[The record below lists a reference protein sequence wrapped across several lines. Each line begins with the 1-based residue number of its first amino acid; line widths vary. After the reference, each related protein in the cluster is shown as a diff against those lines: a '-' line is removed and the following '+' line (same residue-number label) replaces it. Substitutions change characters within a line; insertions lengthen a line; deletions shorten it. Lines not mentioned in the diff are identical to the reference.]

1 MIVILQPAI
10 CIAIIIGIGQ
20 VLKGIGLETKWIPLI
35 AIALG
40 LILNFGGKFIGAANW
55 ELAVS
60 GIVLGLTAC
69 GLYDLKVLKD

>member
-1 MIVILQPAI
+1 MTLIEPAI
-10 CIAIIIGIGQ
+10 LIAVIIGIGQ
-20 VLKGIGLETKWIPLI
+20 VLKTIGLESKWMPLV

-40 LILNFGGKFIGAANW
+40 LILNFGGKFVGAAGW

-69 GLYDLKVLKD
+69 GLYDIKGLRG